1 MSEEREKGRSKKP
14 CYGLTTAYY
23 NLVRVCLP
31 ATHPSQC
38 LQKAGFG
45 GEFSLCPQ
53 CSAWHEVGA
62 ARGLGLE
69 YLWSIVNFSNTVTL
83 SVAVR

>member
-1 MSEEREKGRSKKP
+1 MEEG
-14 CYGLTTAYY
+14 
-23 NLVRVCLP
+23 V
-31 ATHPSQC
+31 
-38 LQKAGFG
+38 
-45 GEFSLCPQ
+45 